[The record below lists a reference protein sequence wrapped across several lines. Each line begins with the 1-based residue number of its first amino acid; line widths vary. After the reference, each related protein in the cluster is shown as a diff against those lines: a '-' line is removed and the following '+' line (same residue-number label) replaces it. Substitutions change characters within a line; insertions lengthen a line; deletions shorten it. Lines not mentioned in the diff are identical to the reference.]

1 MRKERGDSTS
11 LEVTPPISTCP
22 PTWKLSKLHLFGFL
36 WRLYYTGMAEQVI
49 GHLVLNSICSFFPLS
64 WEVGVG
70 GGVVFWVCLSISLVA
85 FWSSQL
91 DNKLCITTSTGI
103 KTLGMRNDGCFSDPY
118 KFAWGQNNCPSLLLG
133 LFPSFPLP
141 RPSQRREGVFSRVS
155 TLPLM

>member
-64 WEVGVG
+64 REVGVG
-70 GGVVFWVCLSISLVA
+70 GGDV
-85 FWSSQL
+85 SS
-91 DNKLCITTSTGI
+91 NPPITGSHYKVLAPLTTNL
-103 KTLGMRNDGCFSDPY
+103 TLF
-118 KFAWGQNNCPSLLLG
+118 KF
-133 LFPSFPLP
+133 FF
-141 RPSQRREGVFSRVS
+141 R
-155 TLPLM
+155 